1 MVICMVISCSMQ
13 SDRDKGISF
22 YRIPAVIRD
31 CYECEL
37 ELSIRRRDGFL
48 AAVSRED
55 IDIKGLEKYRICSHH
70 FISGKPA
77 GL

>member
-1 MVICMVISCSMQ
+1 MVICMVIGCSMW

-22 YRIPAVIRD
+22 YRIPAVIRH
-31 CYECEL
+31 CSEREL
-37 ELSIRRRDGFL
+37 ELSIRRRDEFL

-55 IDIKGLEKYRICSHH
+55 IDIKRLEKYRICSRH

-77 GL
+77 TL